1 MDEAHNEARP
11 WGKIAIFTVPVIV
24 LLGSASGWISNS
36 GFGNNW
42 FDALVKPGLMPPG
55 WAFGLVWPI
64 LYAMMGLALAMILAL
79 PPSAKKRNALMFFF
93 VQLGLNL
100 AWSPV
105 FFALHD
111 MRAAQV
117 IIFLMIVF
125 AAGSAGQFYRLQK
138 AAGMLLI
145 PYLAWLVFAS
155 MLNTAILNLN
165 PGQNVSL
172 LG

>member
-1 MDEAHNEARP
+1 MDDAQGEARP
-11 WGKIAIFTVPVIV
+11 WWKIALITVPAIM
-24 LLGSASGWISNS
+24 LLGSASGWLSNS
-36 GFGNNW
+36 GYGNGW
-42 FDALVKPGLMPPG
+42 FDRLAKPGFMPPG
-55 WAFGLVWPI
+55 WAFGVVWPI
-64 LYAMMGLALAMILAL
+64 LYAFMGAALAMILAL
-79 PPSAKKRNALMFFF
+79 PASAKRRAALTFFF
-93 VQLGLNL
+93 IQLALNL

-111 MRAAQV
+111 LRAAQI
-117 IIFLMIVF
+117 IIFLMIIF
-125 AAGSAGQFYRLQK
+125 AAGAAGQFYRLRQ

-165 PGQNVSL
+165 PRANVSL